1 VEGESGGCLSYE
13 AGSGR
18 RENQSTLTFIARD
31 QHPPF
36 GLEIGWNDIA
46 EAMGQDM
53 VCLIVDVLPAV
64 STGLEGQTE
73 EESRKVSSKS

>member
-1 VEGESGGCLSYE
+1 
-13 AGSGR
+13 
-18 RENQSTLTFIARD
+18 
-31 QHPPF
+31 
-36 GLEIGWNDIA
+36 
-46 EAMGQDM
+46 MGQDM